1 MVLDKE
7 MWLKLPPD
15 TVQIISFDRLTGNG
29 APLIAS
35 SNTVSTIHSV
45 KSMNLVDS
53 SVRRSGFSHWLKGG
67 NPFLQKLLTSKE
79 GHSYSLSNGS
89 IYGEFDG
96 SSSNNFHGDKVSSR
110 KDFSNQNNGANSVSE
125 DENED
130 LLADFIDED
139 SQLPSRISTP
149 NHSRSNSF
157 QYNDEEN
164 TAQTGSS
171 TCLLR

>member
-15 TVQIISFDRLTGNG
+15 TVQTIRFAGLTGDG
-29 APLIAS
+29 APLTTS
-35 SNTVSTIHSV
+35 SNTASTICSV

-67 NPFLQKLLTSKE
+67 NPFLQKLSTSKE

-89 IYGEFDG
+89 IYGGYDG
-96 SSSNNFHGDKVSSR
+96 SSRNNFHGDKVSSR

-125 DENED
+125 EENED

-139 SQLPSRISTP
+139 SQLPSQISTP
-149 NHSRSNSF
+149 NHSRFKKQLFSI
-157 QYNDEEN
+157 
-164 TAQTGSS
+164 
-171 TCLLR
+171 